1 MTDIIVPSRPARP
14 IVVEGNARRLPPGGT
29 TGQALIKASDSDFAT
44 VWGTATAAAAWGA
57 ITGTLASQ
65 TDLQSALDAKQATL
79 VSGVNIKT
87 LNGSTILGSGDLVV
101 SSSIA
106 DGDKGDI
113 TVSGSGATWTID
125 AAAVSLSK
133 MADLATST
141 ILGRATAGTGVPEAL
156 SAAQVRTLLGLATV
170 ATSGSAA
177 DLGTGTLP
185 AARLPAFGSGDVSFA
200 ASGGAGTIAAGAV
213 TLAKQANMATASVV
227 YRKTAGSGAPE
238 TQTLATL
245 KTDLGLTGTNSGDQ
259 TITLT
264 SDVTGSGTGS
274 FATTIAANA
283 VTNAKR
289 AQLATARIRGRVTAG
304 TGDTEDLTGTQA
316 TTLLDTFTSAL
327 KGLAPASG
335 GGTTN
340 FLRADGT
347 WAAPG
352 GGGGVADGD
361 KGDIT
366 VSGSGATWTIDNAVV
381 TNAKLADMPTA
392 RFKGRTTAGTGEP
405 EDLTAAQATAL
416 LDTFVASGGSHKKGL
431 VPDPPASSGTAKFL
445 REDATWAQ
453 VTESL
458 IIAVSDEI
466 TALTTG
472 TAKVT
477 FRMPYAFTLT
487 AVRASL
493 TTAQAS
499 GSIFTVDINEAGS
512 TILST
517 KLTIDNTEK
526 TSTTAS
532 AAAVISDT
540 ALADDAEITIDIDQI
555 GDGTAKGLKVYLI
568 GYQS

>member
-1 MTDIIVPSRPARP
+1 MTIIIPGRPQRP
-14 IVVEGNARRLPPGGT
+14 VTVQPGRDLPPGGT
-29 TGQALIKASDSDFAT
+29 AGQALIKSSDSDFAT
-44 VWGTATAAAAWGA
+44 TWGTATSSAAWGA

-65 TDLQSALDAKQATL
+65 TDLQSALDAKQVAL
-79 VSGVNIKT
+79 VSGANIKT
-87 LNGSTILGSGDLVV
+87 VNGSNILGAGDLVV

-227 YRKTAGSGAPE
+227 YRKTAGAGAPE
-238 TQTLATL
+238 VQTLATL

-274 FATTIAANA
+274 FATTIAADA
-283 VTNAKR
+283 VTNAKL
-289 AQLATARIRGRVTAG
+289 ANVATATIKGRATAG
-304 TGDTEDLTGTQA
+304 TGDPEDLTGTQA
-316 TTLLDTFTSAL
+316 TALLDAFTSGA

-340 FLRADGT
+340 FLRADGS
-347 WAAPG
+347 WAAPA
-352 GGGGVADGD
+352 GGGGVSDGD

-366 VSGSGATWTIDNAVV
+366 VSGSGTVWTIDAGAVDNTKV
-381 TNAKLADMPTA
+381 ADMAANTL
-392 RFKGRTTAGTGEP
+392 KGNFTG
-405 EDLTAAQATAL
+405 ATADPQDGAIPTNSLVGRAGGNITVML
-416 LDTFVASGGSHKKGL
+416 LSASQLAGRGSTGDIAPITL
-431 VPDPPASSGTAKFL
+431 GTNLSMSGTTL
-445 REDATWAQ
+445 NATGGGGGA
-453 VTESL
+453 
-458 IIAVSDEI
+458 
-466 TALTTG
+466 
-472 TAKVT
+472 
-477 FRMPYAFTLT
+477 P
-487 AVRASL
+487 
-493 TTAQAS
+493 
-499 GSIFTVDINEAGS
+499 
-512 TILST
+512 
-517 KLTIDNTEK
+517 
-526 TSTTAS
+526 
-532 AAAVISDT
+532 
-540 ALADDAEITIDIDQI
+540 QI
-555 GDGTAKGLKVYLI
+555 MSWMI
-568 GYQS
+568 